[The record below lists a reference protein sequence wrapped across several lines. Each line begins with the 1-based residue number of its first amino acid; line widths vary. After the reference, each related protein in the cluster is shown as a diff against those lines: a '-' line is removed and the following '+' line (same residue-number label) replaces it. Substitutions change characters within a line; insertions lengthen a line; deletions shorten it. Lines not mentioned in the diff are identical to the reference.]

1 MGFPWEIF
9 DDKVTAEIVNAEIIT
24 AILFYPSVHAYVKL
38 LVLCAYVL
46 VTSVTSFVLTHVL
59 K

>member
-9 DDKVTAEIVNAEIIT
+9 DDQVTAEIVNAEIIT
-24 AILFYPSVHAYVKL
+24 AILFYPSVHAYVKRIA
-38 LVLCAYVL
+38 LCAYVP
-46 VTSVTSFVLTHVL
+46 VTSVTSFVVTYVL